1 MLPEGAAPARVPRDW
16 RTAIVGYASRVGTRP
31 PKAQAI
37 PIEEL
42 IDRLQRLA
50 DATGVERARLAA
62 ELSSTGGPTIV
73 SIRAARDMGI
83 WEATRQLSYVEVMAE
98 LDLKS
103 KANISDAVTRH
114 NRARKAGS

>member
-1 MLPEGAAPARVPRDW
+1 MPGM
-16 RTAIVGYASRVGTRP
+16 GTKP
-31 PKAQAI
+31 PKARPI

-42 IDRLQRLA
+42 IGRLQQLVN
-50 DATGVERARLAA
+50 ATGVERARLAA
-62 ELSSTGGPTIV
+62 ELSSTSGPTIV

-98 LDLKS
+98 LELKS

-114 NRARKAGS
+114 NRVRKADS